1 VLPFPLIY
9 DDAYDLHFGL
19 HVFPTAKYRMIRR
32 YLLERAV
39 AEPCDFR
46 SPICASRDE
55 LLLVHG
61 EEWIRK
67 LETGTLTYHDVLKLE
82 VPYSRRAVNAFFL
95 AAGGTVL
102 AARLALEYGVGVNV
116 GGGFHHGFANHG
128 EGFCA
133 VNDIAVAVRVLQRE
147 RQVRRVLVVDCD
159 VHQGNGTAAIF
170 RGDPDVFTLSI
181 HQANNYPWVKPPST
195 LDIELE
201 DGSGDAEY
209 LERLGSAYH
218 NILASWH
225 PQLVIFVAGSDP
237 YQEDQLG
244 GLCLTKT
251 GLRLRDRTVLEGAL
265 NRDIPVCVVMAGGY
279 ARSLQDTV
287 ELHANTVLAAV
298 EAYR

>member
-1 VLPFPLIY
+1 MLPFPLVY
-9 DDAYDLHFGL
+9 DDGYDLNFGL
-19 HVFPTAKYRMIRR
+19 HVFPTIKYRLIRR
-32 YLLERAV
+32 YLIERTA

-46 SPICASRDE
+46 TPVRATRE
-55 LLLVHG
+55 QLLLVHS

-82 VPYSRRAVNAFFL
+82 VPYSRRAINAFFL
-95 AAGGTVL
+95 AAGGSIL
-102 AARLALEYGVGVNV
+102 AARLALEYGVGINV

-133 VNDIAVAVRVLQRE
+133 VNDIAVAIRVLQKEKR
-147 RQVRRVLVVDCD
+147 VRRVFVVDCD
-159 VHQGNGTAAIF
+159 VHHGNGTASIF
-170 RGDPDVFTLSI
+170 QGDSDVFTLSI

-195 LDIELE
+195 LDIELV
-201 DGSGDAEY
+201 DGAGDAEY

-218 NILASWH
+218 NILASWR
-225 PQLVIFVAGSDP
+225 PDLVVFVAGSDP

-251 GLRLRDRTVLEGAL
+251 GLRLRDRTVLDGAL

-279 ARSLQDTV
+279 AKSIKDTV
-287 ELHANTVLAAV
+287 ELHANTILTAID
-298 EAYR
+298 EYR